1 MLNNSSLELC
11 FFFHFFYPQFYF
23 GLKLLGPLGIHI
35 RHRPIPISSCCSS
48 SSPLDGHPWR
58 RTAHR
63 APSNSHRGAAS
74 IGESGAHVVGGPAG
88 AAASLGITSSATR
101 PPGPAASLFQQRGG
115 TSEARRHQSIKG
127 EQWHLETYLIMQLLQ
142 TLLEVEPCRRPIHC
156 HVVHRGQ
163 SRFSSCSAHVP
174 PLNTIVNHM
183 G

>member
-1 MLNNSSLELC
+1 MWAEIVRPTLESISGIGPFQLLL
-11 FFFHFFYPQFYF
+11 FFI
-23 GLKLLGPLGIHI
+23 LSA
-35 RHRPIPISSCCSS
+35 RR
-48 SSPLDGHPWR
+48 DGHPFPYRPGR
-58 RTAHR
+58 RTAHQ
-63 APSNSHRGAAS
+63 AKSHPAGAAP
-74 IGESGAHVVGGPAG
+74 IDESGAGAHVVGGPAG

-163 SRFSSCSAHVP
+163 SRFSSCSPHVP

>member
-1 MLNNSSLELC
+1 VLLFS
-11 FFFHFFYPQFYF
+11 FFLSTVLFWAEIARPTWNPYPASAHSNFQ
-23 GLKLLGPLGIHI
+23 LLLFILSA
-35 RHRPIPISSCCSS
+35 RRPPVA
-48 SSPLDGHPWR
+48 
-58 RTAHR
+58 AHR

-101 PPGPAASLFQQRGG
+101 PPGPAASFFQQRRG

>member
-1 MLNNSSLELC
+1 MGPSTFSFIC
-11 FFFHFFYPQFYF
+11 
-23 GLKLLGPLGIHI
+23 GLKLFGPLWNQYPASAH
-35 RHRPIPISSCCSS
+35 SNCCSS
-48 SSPLDGHPWR
+48 SSSQLDA
-58 RTAHR
+58 TATR
-63 APSNSHRGAAS
+63 SSGDQGGAPHQAKSHRRAAS
-74 IGESGAHVVGGPAG
+74 IDESGAHVVGGPAG
-88 AAASLGITSSATR
+88 TAASLGITSSATR

-142 TLLEVEPCRRPIHC
+142 TLFEVEPCRCPIHY
-156 HVVHRGQ
+156 HVVVYRGQ